1 MERETKNLSVGSHTL
16 QVVTYLTGRELR
28 EIQSAMMEHVEMKT
42 KGEDTEMSGF
52 KVGMLALKED
62 KQIELVVKKFDD
74 KTEGVK
80 DMVLDLPRLEYKIV
94 MEYITELTEGKEPAS
109 S

>member
-1 MERETKNLSVGSHTL
+1 MTVGSHTL

-28 EIQSAMMEHVEMKT
+28 EIQSAMMEHIEMKT

-62 KQIELVVKKFDD
+62 KQIDLVVKKFDD
-74 KTEGVK
+74 KTDGIK
-80 DMVLDLPRLEYKIV
+80 DAVLDLPREEYKTV
-94 MEYITELTEGKEPAS
+94 MDYIKELTEGKEPAS
-109 S
+109 K